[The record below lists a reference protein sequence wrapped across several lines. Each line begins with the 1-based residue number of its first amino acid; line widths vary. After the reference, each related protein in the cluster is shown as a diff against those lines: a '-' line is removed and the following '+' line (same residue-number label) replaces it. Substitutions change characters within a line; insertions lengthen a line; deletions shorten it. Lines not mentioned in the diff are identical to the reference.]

1 MKRLMMVSMFAGLAL
16 AGCSKSDD
24 LVGKMQG
31 FKDQMC
37 ACKTADC
44 ADKVQADEEKWE
56 SDIKKGSKPDGDTM
70 KKLEDLSDKMT
81 DCYMNAKMGDM
92 GSGSGAASGSADK

>member
-1 MKRLMMVSMFAGLAL
+1 MKRLMMISMFAGFAL

-37 ACKTADC
+37 ACKTSDC
-44 ADKVQADEEKWE
+44 ADKVKDAEEKWE
-56 SDIKKGSKPDGDTM
+56 DEAHKGSKPDGDTM
-70 KKLEDLSDKMT
+70 KKLSDLEDKMT
-81 DCYMNAKMGDM
+81 DCYMNAQMGDTG
-92 GSGSGAASGSADK
+92 GSGSGAA